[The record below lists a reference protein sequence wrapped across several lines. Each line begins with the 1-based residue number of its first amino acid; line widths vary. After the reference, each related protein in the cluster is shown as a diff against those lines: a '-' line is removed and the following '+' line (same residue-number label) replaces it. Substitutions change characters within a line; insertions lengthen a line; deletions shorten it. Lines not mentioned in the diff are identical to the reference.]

1 MKRSPVH
8 SRIFPHEWCGPTG
21 FAGPH
26 AAGQGPGGAVGASGK
41 IPRQIFSSER
51 VAPAPHVPILPR
63 SAILCLTSHNRP
75 GHRRAPHAPRGDHL
89 RPRLSLRDG
98 ANRHLRPA
106 ATRMRPGR
114 QPDVFGVFHLACEDV
129 RRASSFSQCD
139 MSGGV
144 DEPGEAPAFVTVVP
158 RMRQAGKVTWRGD
171 PSSSSGCGPSAAPM
185 VKTPAGT
192 GAWLSSVAMGT
203 GRYSATSF
211 FANSVIRICLTR

>member
-8 SRIFPHEWCGPTG
+8 SRIFPHEWCRPIG

-75 GHRRAPHAPRGDHL
+75 GHRRAPHAPREDHL

-144 DEPGEAPAFVTVVP
+144 DEPGEAGICDGCPADATGRQGNLARRSLVVFGVQSV
-158 RMRQAGKVTWRGD
+158 R
-171 PSSSSGCGPSAAPM
+171 SAHGENAR
-185 VKTPAGT
+185 GT